1 MSPQPIQTSTPFD
14 IGGSPSKDFL
24 KSKFQGQS
32 LKGLRT
38 PAFVIDRGVFAENC
52 ARMQA
57 SSREWG
63 ASFRAHVKT
72 HKTSEGV
79 KHQLQ
84 TSSGN
89 SSAVIVSTLAE
100 AWGIVNSGLVKDGVV
115 KDILYGLPMAV
126 NKVQDLS
133 DLTKEMGK
141 YGGVIRVMIDHPK
154 QVEFLEE
161 FEKTHGGKW
170 SAFIKV
176 DGGQKRA
183 GVSTQTPQFKELVA
197 KALQSIVVSVYGFY
211 CHAGNA
217 YASTSLPE
225 ATDFLSSEVEAVNTA
240 AQMAKCLVKE
250 LQAPEREDYVLSV
263 GSTPTAHAAS
273 AETKAKLESLL
284 HGSLE
289 LHAGNYP
296 MLDLQQLHTSLIPR
310 ERIAQKVIA
319 TVISY
324 YPARGQ
330 DGNDEAMCDAGAIAL
345 SKDTGPSG
353 SFGEVV
359 GKAWKVGRI
368 SQEHGILTKTSA
380 DAEELE
386 LGSTIEVVGQH
397 ACLIAAAYPYYYIV
411 DSSVDGGDRKS
422 VV

>member
-1 MSPQPIQTSTPFD
+1 MVDKSASLIPWSLDYQPH
-14 IGGSPSKDFL
+14 
-24 KSKFQGQS
+24 
-32 LKGLRT
+32 
-38 PAFVIDRGVFAENC
+38 VFC
-52 ARMQA
+52 R
-57 SSREWG
+57 
-63 ASFRAHVKT
+63 
-72 HKTSEGV
+72 
-79 KHQLQ
+79 
-84 TSSGN
+84 
-89 SSAVIVSTLAE
+89 
-100 AWGIVNSGLVKDGVV
+100 
-115 KDILYGLPMAV
+115 
-126 NKVQDLS
+126 
-133 DLTKEMGK
+133 
-141 YGGVIRVMIDHPK
+141 
-154 QVEFLEE
+154 
-161 FEKTHGGKW
+161 
-170 SAFIKV
+170 
-176 DGGQKRA
+176 RA

-289 LHAGNYP
+289 LHAGRFDLVLRSLRVLMDCRAVGNYP

-411 DSSVDGGDRKS
+411 DSSVDGGQT
-422 VV
+422 VVDIWVPWKGW